1 MSTEKIARIL
11 RCKDNHPTMQKYV
24 KLAELA
30 DELGISLYFSAGRC
44 IINDRDRDDSLPTLY
59 LEDIEESQSV
69 YHFPYEFEY
78 KMIYDNP
85 VYLEEQKK
93 ESIERARKREI
104 EEKRK
109 LAETAARKAEE
120 ERRKAE
126 ELERKER
133 ALLVD
138 LKRKY
143 ES

>member
-1 MSTEKIARIL
+1 MNTEKIARTL
-11 RCKDNHPTMQKYV
+11 RCKDNHPTMQKYI

-30 DELGISLYFSAGRC
+30 EELGISLYFSAGRC
-44 IINDRDRDDSLPTLY
+44 IVNDRDRDSNLPTIY
-59 LEDIEESQSV
+59 LEDIEDQFV
-69 YHFPYEFEY
+69 YDFPYTFEY

-93 ESIERARKREI
+93 ESAEKARKREI

-109 LAETAARKAEE
+109 AEEAAAKKAEE
-120 ERRKAE
+120 EKRKAE
-126 ELERKER
+126 ELECKER
-133 ALLVD
+133 ALLLD